1 VPRVLRNKESRES
14 YKEEVVAKII
24 PFNGV
29 TTLDL
34 DPDII
39 LENTKGKLEGF
50 VIMGWDHEGNE
61 YFASTYADGGT
72 ALWLIERLKKQLL
85 ETE

>member
-1 VPRVLRNKESRES
+1 MGKV
-14 YKEEVVAKII
+14 I

-34 DPDII
+34 TPDIV
-39 LENTKGKLEGF
+39 LENLKGKFEGF
-50 VIMGWDHEGNE
+50 VVMGYTPEGEE

-72 ALWLIERLKKQLL
+72 ALWLIERCKRALL
-85 ETE
+85 SHGDTE

>member
-1 VPRVLRNKESRES
+1 MGKV
-14 YKEEVVAKII
+14 I

-34 DPDII
+34 TPDIV
-39 LENTKGKLEGF
+39 LENLKGKFEGF
-50 VIMGWDHEGNE
+50 VVMGYTPEGEE

-72 ALWLIERLKKQLL
+72 ALWLIERCKRALL
-85 ETE
+85 SNGDTE